1 MNTMLRF
8 LSFYTQPP
16 NFTPAD
22 YTLPP
27 IASDLTAPPDYTLT
41 PFTMPSTLPPAI
53 SIPTFAFNI
62 TDIRMQ
68 LSASAAALATI
79 VACLAYV
86 THCLSC
92 TSCVATNN
100 TSHRK
105 RPNKKLKLTPFSS

>member
-1 MNTMLRF
+1 MIY
-8 LSFYTQPP
+8 S
-16 NFTPAD
+16 D

-27 IASDLTAPPDYTLT
+27 IPSDMTVPPEYTIA
-41 PFTMPSTLPPAI
+41 PFTMPSTLPPIPGVAV
-53 SIPTFAFNI
+53 PTFAFNV
-62 TDIRMQ
+62 TDIRTQ